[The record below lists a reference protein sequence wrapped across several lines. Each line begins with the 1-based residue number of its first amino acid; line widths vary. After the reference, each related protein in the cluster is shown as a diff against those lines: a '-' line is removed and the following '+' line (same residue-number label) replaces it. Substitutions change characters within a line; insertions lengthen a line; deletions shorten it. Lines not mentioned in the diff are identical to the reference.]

1 MTFTVVWLDSAAS
14 ELAVAWLTAKD
25 RAVVTAAARNI
36 DQRLRDSPE
45 SAGEAREGIRRILF
59 AGPLAVTFEVSINDR
74 LVRVLDVWLIEKT

>member
-14 ELAVAWLTAKD
+14 ELADAWLTAKD

-36 DQRLRDSPE
+36 DQRLKDSPE
-45 SAGEAREGIRRILF
+45 SAGEAREEIRRILF